1 MRKILLSTF
10 LAVTLAIIGAQFNQA
25 EATTGRGATAT
36 VVSGID
42 YLILRSGPST
52 KYDELARIPPGT
64 QIYVGSIGRYNENV
78 LENLRKKYRYVD
90 QNFVYAEYNGIEG
103 YVHLAYLTNA
113 RWNN

>member
-1 MRKILLSTF
+1 MRKIFLSML
-10 LAVTLAIIGAQFNQA
+10 LAVTLAIIGGQFNQA

-36 VVSGID
+36 VVDGID

-64 QIYVGSIGRYNENV
+64 EIHVGIAGRYSENV
-78 LENLRKKYRYVD
+78 LNYLRERFRYVD
-90 QNFVYAEYNGIEG
+90 PNFVYAKYNGIEG
-103 YVHLAYLTNA
+103 YVHFAYLTNA